1 MRSLLAAACV
11 VALMS
16 LGAGRANAFVVND
29 VGGTGLAQ
37 LVEHRPALAKDR
49 DKPKVQG
56 SSPRPGPPAPHSTS
70 SSPMPVVSSSVDW
83 DAIANCES
91 SGDWAINTG
100 NGYYGGLQFA
110 QATWISAG
118 GLRYASRADLAT
130 REEQIAVASH
140 LSLSNW
146 PVCGAYG

>member
-1 MRSLLAAACV
+1 
-11 VALMS
+11 
-16 LGAGRANAFVVND
+16 
-29 VGGTGLAQ
+29 
-37 LVEHRPALAKDR
+37 
-49 DKPKVQG
+49 
-56 SSPRPGPPAPHSTS
+56 
-70 SSPMPVVSSSVDW
+70 MPVVSSSVDW